1 MLMST
6 LLELDSCMWRRS
18 LRGTRLLSS
27 ISSSSLESTVNP
39 PGSPKTSSGEAE
51 ATLLEEFPEGGR
63 SRWRVGDEEG
73 PSTLGDPPA
82 SSVTPGSSRELRGSD
97 GPGTGLRGGDASLY
111 RNAIC
116 LSGQSGR
123 NIPSSSFRGDAGL
136 QPSSLPRVSAG
147 GAASSCS
154 NFFVGSGEK
163 GRIVTR
169 RPGMSHC
176 TETNQSYRKR
186 NRVLNPGL

>member
-6 LLELDSCMWRRS
+6 LLELDSSMWRRS

-27 ISSSSLESTVNP
+27 ISSSSSSSESTVNP
-39 PGSPKTSSGEAE
+39 PGSPKTSSEEAE
-51 ATLLEEFPEGGR
+51 ELLLEEFQEGGS
-63 SRWRVGDEEG
+63 SRWSGGDEEG

-82 SSVTPGSSRELRGSD
+82 SSVTSATSWELRGSE
-97 GPGTGLRGGDASLY
+97 GPGTGLRGGDSSLY

-123 NIPSSSFRGDAGL
+123 NMPSSSFRGDPGL
-136 QPSSLPRVSAG
+136 LRPRQPSSLPRASAG

-154 NFFVGSGEK
+154 SSFVDSGEK
-163 GRIVTR
+163 ERMVTR
-169 RPGMSHC
+169 RPG
-176 TETNQSYRKR
+176 TNQSYRRR
-186 NRVLNPGL
+186 NRGLNPGF